1 MNCLNQI
8 QTDVQNTAQ
17 AIADALK
24 IEVEIVDSNLV
35 RIAGTGQYQQQC
47 GQPMTAGFIYQY
59 VLQSGKT
66 VVIENPGSHELCRPC
81 PRSGNCQEDAE
92 IAAPILL
99 DGQPVGV
106 IGLVSLDQDQTQRLL
121 DRRDWMLQ
129 FIAKMAELIAGMLR
143 KPAGGRLTRAKL
155 NLDEL
160 EKDAII
166 KALAEVAGNTHSKER
181 AAELLGISRAT
192 LYRKL
197 KEYKLLQQA

>member
-160 EKDAII
+160 EKAAII